1 MFCFIQVFKFFLD
14 CSLRA
19 VYKVDI
25 ILYDKKV
32 FPIVSGQIFIAC
44 CGREMNVN
52 NIFKSFQYV
61 HDESYSVLCLPMTVN
76 GKGMAP
82 EVFFLSTFLIN

>member
-32 FPIVSGQIFIAC
+32 L
-44 CGREMNVN
+44 
-52 NIFKSFQYV
+52 
-61 HDESYSVLCLPMTVN
+61 YSVLCLPMTVN